1 MSPLVSKKP
10 VNAPNLVRM
19 RQGRSLQCL
28 TWALASFC
36 LFQITLSIGIETYLP
51 EFRDPD
57 YANKA
62 ARLRQRTIEADV
74 KPLTV
79 VMFGSSRTAFG
90 LRGQFAEQELA
101 PMTGRPTVVFNFG
114 IHGYG
119 PLAQLLSL
127 QRILEEGV
135 RPDLVLIEVLPAI
148 LTDER
153 RNPEIQRTP
162 VDRLRLGELSL
173 MARYGASAKEMK
185 REWWLDWLFPWYT
198 HRFAIVSRFKPSW
211 LSWKERHDFFQACDA
226 SGWVNPPVQMTT
238 PEQRRKATDYARKE
252 YGFCLEDFHLGG
264 PACKA
269 LREILELGKRENI
282 KVAFVLMPEGSEF
295 RSWYTTSVWN
305 QVERFLAEM
314 HSSFGVTIVNAR
326 EWVSDDDFTDS
337 HHLLPSGATF
347 FSKRLGR
354 EALPPLLLDQFAEA
368 HER

>member
-1 MSPLVSKKP
+1 MSPIFSKSP
-10 VNAPNLVRM
+10 LNAPNAGRVR
-19 RQGRSLQCL
+19 RGRSVRTLG
-28 TWALASFC
+28 WALAFFC
-36 LFQITLSIGIETYLP
+36 LFQITLSIGIETRLP

-57 YANKA
+57 HANKA
-62 ARLRQRTIEADV
+62 ARLRQRTIDAEV

-101 PMTGRPTVVFNFG
+101 PLTRRPTVVFNFG

-127 QRILEEGV
+127 QRILEDGV

-162 VDRLRLGELSL
+162 IDRLRLGELSL
-173 MARYGASAKEMK
+173 MARYGASAKEIK
-185 REWWLDWLFPWYT
+185 REWCLDWLFPWYT

-211 LSWKERHDFFQACDA
+211 LSWKERHDFFQACDD

-269 LREILELGKRENI
+269 LREILELGKREHI
-282 KVAFVLMPEGSEF
+282 KIAFVLMPEGSEF
-295 RSWYTTSVWN
+295 RTRPRCGIKWSDSWQRYKV
-305 QVERFLAEM
+305 RLA
-314 HSSFGVTIVNAR
+314 S
-326 EWVSDDDFTDS
+326 
-337 HHLLPSGATF
+337 LLSTPANG
-347 FSKRLGR
+347 
-354 EALPPLLLDQFAEA
+354 
-368 HER
+368 